1 MRLKDKVALI
11 TGGGSGIGAAVARRF
26 AQEGAKIAIGDVDV
40 EGAEKV
46 ASEIKDAGGEAL
58 ICKADVRKRDEVEA
72 MVDHIL
78 REYGRLDI
86 LINNAGVTRD
96 SLCARMSEED
106 WNFVVDVNLKG
117 TFLCSK
123 AAFRPM
129 RKQRYGKIV
138 NTASVAVRGNIGQVN
153 YSASKAGIIGLT
165 RTLALEFARA
175 GICVNCIAPGF
186 IETPMTEGLPEKVK
200 EEALK
205 RIPLGR
211 LGRPEEVANLHLFL
225 ASPES
230 DYITG
235 QVFFIDGG
243 VSIGI

>member
-46 ASEIKDAGGEAL
+46 AAEIKDAGGEAL

-72 MVDHIL
+72 MVDHVL

>member
-211 LGRPEEVANLHLFL
+211 IGRPEEVANLHLFL

>member
-1 MRLKDKVALI
+1 MRLREKVALV
-11 TGGGSGIGAAVARRF
+11 TGGGSGIGAAVCRRF
-26 AQEGAKIAIGDVDV
+26 AREGAFVVVADVDRAA
-40 EGAEKV
+40 AERV
-46 ASEIKDAGGEAL
+46 ASEIKERGGRAL
-58 ICKADVRKRDEVEA
+58 SLGVDVRDRGEVEK
-72 MVDHIL
+72 MVKRVEEECGGLHIL
-78 REYGRLDI
+78 V
-86 LINNAGVTRD
+86 NNAGIARD
-96 SLCARMSEED
+96 NLAVRMTEGD
-106 WNFVVDVNLKG
+106 WDLVVEVNLKG
-117 TFLCSK
+117 TFLCSQ

-129 RKQRYGKIV
+129 RRQRYGKIV
-138 NTASVAVRGNIGQVN
+138 NTASVAVRGNLGQAN

-186 IETPMTEGLPEKVK
+186 IETPMTAGLPEKVK
-200 EEALK
+200 EEALR

-211 LGRPEEVANLHLFL
+211 FGKPEEVAELHLFL

-243 VSIGI
+243 ASIGI

>member
-72 MVDHIL
+72 MVDHVL

-211 LGRPEEVANLHLFL
+211 IGRPEEVANLHLFL

>member
-46 ASEIKDAGGEAL
+46 AAEIKDAGGEAL

-72 MVDHIL
+72 MVDHVL

-138 NTASVAVRGNIGQVN
+138 NTASVAVRGNVGQVN

-211 LGRPEEVANLHLFL
+211 IGRPEEVANLHLFL

-243 VSIGI
+243 ASIGI

>member
-1 MRLKDKVALI
+1 MRLREKVALV
-11 TGGGSGIGAAVARRF
+11 TGGGSGIGAAVCRRF
-26 AQEGAKIAIGDVDV
+26 AREGAFVVVADVDRAA
-40 EGAEKV
+40 AERV
-46 ASEIKDAGGEAL
+46 ASEIKERGGRAL
-58 ICKADVRKRDEVEA
+58 SLGVDVRDRGEVEE
-72 MVDHIL
+72 MVKRVEEECGGLH
-78 REYGRLDI
+78 I
-86 LINNAGVTRD
+86 LINNAGITRD
-96 SLCARMSEED
+96 NLAVRMTEGD
-106 WNFVVDVNLKG
+106 WDLVVEVNLKG
-117 TFLCSK
+117 TFLCSQ

-129 RKQRYGKIV
+129 RRQRYGKIV
-138 NTASVAVRGNIGQVN
+138 NTASVAVRGNLGQAN

-186 IETPMTEGLPEKVK
+186 IETPMTAGLPEKVK
-200 EEALK
+200 EEALR

-211 LGRPEEVANLHLFL
+211 FGKPEEVAELHLFL

-243 VSIGI
+243 ASIGI

>member
-46 ASEIKDAGGEAL
+46 AAEIKDAGGEAL

-72 MVDHIL
+72 MVDHVL

-211 LGRPEEVANLHLFL
+211 IGRPEEVANLHLFL

>member
-11 TGGGSGIGAAVARRF
+11 TGGGRGIGAAVARRF
-26 AQEGAKIAIGDVDV
+26 AQEGAKIAIGDVDM

-72 MVDHIL
+72 MVDYVL
-78 REYGRLDI
+78 KEYGRLDI

-96 SLCARMSEED
+96 NLCARMSEED
-106 WNFVVDVNLKG
+106 WDFVVDVNLKG

-138 NTASVAVRGNIGQVN
+138 NTASVAVRGNIGQAN

-186 IETPMTEGLPEKVK
+186 IETPMTEGLPEKVR

-211 LGRPEEVANLHLFL
+211 IGRPEEVANLHLFL

>member
-1 MRLKDKVALI
+1 
-11 TGGGSGIGAAVARRF
+11 
-26 AQEGAKIAIGDVDV
+26 
-40 EGAEKV
+40 
-46 ASEIKDAGGEAL
+46 
-58 ICKADVRKRDEVEA
+58 
-72 MVDHIL
+72 
-78 REYGRLDI
+78 
-86 LINNAGVTRD
+86 
-96 SLCARMSEED
+96 
-106 WNFVVDVNLKG
+106 VDVNLTV

-138 NTASVAVRGNIGQVN
+138 NTASVAVRGNIGQAN

-186 IETPMTEGLPEKVK
+186 IETPMTEGLPEKVR

-211 LGRPEEVANLHLFL
+211 IGRPEEVANLHLFL

>member
-1 MRLKDKVALI
+1 MRLREKVALV
-11 TGGGSGIGAAVARRF
+11 TGGGSGIGAAVCRRF
-26 AQEGAKIAIGDVDV
+26 AREGAFVVVADVDRAA
-40 EGAEKV
+40 AERV
-46 ASEIKDAGGEAL
+46 ASEIKERGGRTL
-58 ICKADVRKRDEVEA
+58 SLGVDVRDRGEVEK
-72 MVDHIL
+72 MVKRVEEECGGLH
-78 REYGRLDI
+78 I
-86 LINNAGVTRD
+86 LINNAGIARD
-96 SLCARMSEED
+96 NLAVRMTEGD
-106 WNFVVDVNLKG
+106 WDLVVEVNLKG
-117 TFLCSK
+117 TFLCSQ

-129 RKQRYGKIV
+129 RRQRYGKIV
-138 NTASVAVRGNIGQVN
+138 NTASVAVRGNLGQAN

-186 IETPMTEGLPEKVK
+186 IETPMTAGLPEKVK
-200 EEALK
+200 EEALR

-211 LGRPEEVANLHLFL
+211 FGKPEEVAELHLFL

-243 VSIGI
+243 ASIGI

>member
-46 ASEIKDAGGEAL
+46 AAEIKDAGGEAL
-58 ICKADVRKRDEVEA
+58 ICRADVRKRDEVEA
-72 MVDHIL
+72 MVDHVL

>member
-138 NTASVAVRGNIGQVN
+138 NTASVAVRGNVGQVN

-211 LGRPEEVANLHLFL
+211 IGRPEEVANLHLFL

>member
-46 ASEIKDAGGEAL
+46 AAEIKDAGGEAL

-72 MVDHIL
+72 MVDHVL

-211 LGRPEEVANLHLFL
+211 LGKPEEVANLHLFL

-243 VSIGI
+243 ASIGI

>member
-46 ASEIKDAGGEAL
+46 AAEIKDAGGEAL

>member
-72 MVDHIL
+72 MVDHVL

>member
-46 ASEIKDAGGEAL
+46 AAEIKDAGGEAL

-72 MVDHIL
+72 MVDHVL

-138 NTASVAVRGNIGQVN
+138 NTASVAVRGNVGQVN

-211 LGRPEEVANLHLFL
+211 LGKPEEVANLHLFL

>member
-11 TGGGSGIGAAVARRF
+11 TGGGSGIGAAVARCF
-26 AQEGAKIAIGDVDV
+26 AQEGARIAIGDVDV

-58 ICKADVRKRDEVEA
+58 ICKADVRRRDEVEA
-72 MVDHIL
+72 MVDYVL
-78 REYGRLDI
+78 KEYGRLDI

-96 SLCARMSEED
+96 NLCARMSEED
-106 WNFVVDVNLKG
+106 WDFVVDVNLKG

-186 IETPMTEGLPEKVK
+186 IETPMTEGLPEKVR

-211 LGRPEEVANLHLFL
+211 IGRPEEVANLHLFL

>member
-138 NTASVAVRGNIGQVN
+138 NTASVAVRGNVGQVN

-211 LGRPEEVANLHLFL
+211 LGKPEEVANLHLFL

-243 VSIGI
+243 ASIGI

>member
-1 MRLKDKVALI
+1 MRLREKVALV
-11 TGGGSGIGAAVARRF
+11 TGGGSGIGAAVCRRF
-26 AQEGAKIAIGDVDV
+26 AREGAFVVVADVDRAA
-40 EGAEKV
+40 AERV
-46 ASEIKDAGGEAL
+46 ASEIKERGGRAL
-58 ICKADVRKRDEVEA
+58 SLGVDVRDRAEVEE
-72 MVDHIL
+72 MVKRVEEECGGLH
-78 REYGRLDI
+78 I
-86 LINNAGVTRD
+86 LINNAGITRD
-96 SLCARMSEED
+96 NLAVRMTEGD
-106 WNFVVDVNLKG
+106 WDLVVEVNLKG
-117 TFLCSK
+117 TFLCSQ

-129 RKQRYGKIV
+129 RRQRYGKII
-138 NTASVAVRGNIGQVN
+138 NTASVAVRGNLGQAN

-186 IETPMTEGLPEKVK
+186 IETPMTAGLPEKVK
-200 EEALK
+200 EEALR

-211 LGRPEEVANLHLFL
+211 FGKPEEVAELHLFL

-243 VSIGI
+243 ASIGI